1 MPGALAAL
9 SRHLRR
15 ICNVLNSESE
25 FSGNLAC
32 RRGLGNR
39 QRQLPSG
46 AAPIPPSAVLEPF
59 PPAAR
64 QRLVQRVYDAIF
76 AEITEGR
83 LQPGA
88 RLIQEDLAEAYGVSR
103 QPVQQALLLL
113 RQHGIIQD
121 AARRGFVVPPLDVE
135 HVRNLY
141 QVRSALDGLASRMAA
156 ERGRARAGEG
166 EPILA
171 AGRAALAAGS
181 IKGLIEADVAF
192 HGFVSEI
199 SGNPIIVEMMRPNY
213 THMQRIMA
221 EVLRED
227 VSMPA
232 LIWSQHAA
240 ILHAIAA
247 GDAAEAERLAVD
259 HTEEAGRRFAK
270 GLIALR
276 DTVEADERARRL
288 PR

>member
-1 MPGALAAL
+1 MGN
-9 SRHLRR
+9 RHLK
-15 ICNVLNSESE
+15 
-25 FSGNLAC
+25 
-32 RRGLGNR
+32 
-39 QRQLPSG
+39 LPSG
-46 AAPIPPSAVLEPF
+46 AASIAPSAVLAPF

-121 AARRGFVVPPLDVE
+121 APRRGFVVPPLDVE

-156 ERGRARAGEG
+156 ERGRGRAGEG
-166 EPILA
+166 AAIVA

-181 IKGLIEADVAF
+181 IRGLIEADVAF
-192 HGFVSEI
+192 HAFVSEI

-227 VSMPA
+227 ASMPE

-240 ILHAIAA
+240 ILAAIAE
-247 GDAAEAERLAVD
+247 GDAATAERLAVE
-259 HTEEAGRRFAK
+259 HTHMAGRRFAER
-270 GLIALR
+270 LIARL
-276 DTVEADERARRL
+276 DTVEAEERGRRL